1 MTSTKRLPAILVTT
15 GIFSWILV
23 AIGFLHEK
31 VWDSSFHA
39 YSNYFTFFASITS
52 FHALF
57 GLKKLRYKESVSLFH
72 QTHFVIFLLYAC
84 LCCWQYYSWISI
96 KCRQGQQVL
105 ITATVFLIT
114 TIGFLITSSL
124 TLTSETK
131 DVTEATQRKV
141 RLQSWKLKIFV
152 LNMNA
157 DISLRT
163 KSGVNIMNHVHQ
175 KWRIFP
181 HQAI

>member
-23 AIGFLHEK
+23 AIGFFHEK
-31 VWDSSFHA
+31 
-39 YSNYFTFFASITS
+39 
-52 FHALF
+52 
-57 GLKKLRYKESVSLFH
+57 
-72 QTHFVIFLLYAC
+72 VIFLLYAC

-96 KCRQGQQVL
+96 KCREGQQVL

-131 DVTEATQRKV
+131 DIIEATQQKSKKRGKH
-141 RLQSWKLKIFV
+141 
-152 LNMNA
+152 NEPCAPEMT
-157 DISLRT
+157 DISA
-163 KSGVNIMNHVHQ
+163 SGDIEY
-175 KWRIFP
+175 ISEIAFSTESLDED
-181 HQAI
+181 